1 MCPYLVFHSCAD
13 TKLSGLE
20 NKQDGKIFS
29 LLGTERQRE
38 RLSYL
43 DFPGLP
49 SVWNQWGGQ
58 LRCIP
63 QDIFNFVQ
71 DSLCLWPLKMLH
83 FLAVSKS
90 LESRALNFTARCI
103 VLSPQ
108 EREGSQA
115 IQTWGK
121 KRRKNAEQA
130 ITDTHTHFF
139 GLEHNGLADLFSCL
153 SSSRPTVGLPW

>member
-43 DFPGLP
+43 DFPGPP

-71 DSLCLWPLKMLH
+71 DSLRLWPLKMLH

-90 LESRALNFTARCI
+90 LESRALNFTAR
-103 VLSPQ
+103 VTP
-108 EREGSQA
+108 
-115 IQTWGK
+115 
-121 KRRKNAEQA
+121 RKGGVASNSDLGQKTKEKCW
-130 ITDTHTHFF
+130 TSNYGHTHTSLAKNRMGWLTFLAVLAVL
-139 GLEHNGLADLFSCL
+139 GL
-153 SSSRPTVGLPW
+153 R